1 MFHSSKL
8 IESGVIESEFSFE
21 AYKLKLNIYIVI
33 EYTWVLFG
41 ISLIVL
47 STNKSRKNYFNHW
60 K

>member
-8 IESGVIESEFSFE
+8 IESGINESELFFE

-41 ISLIVL
+41 ISLIDL
-47 STNKSRKNYFNHW
+47 SINKSRKNCFNHW